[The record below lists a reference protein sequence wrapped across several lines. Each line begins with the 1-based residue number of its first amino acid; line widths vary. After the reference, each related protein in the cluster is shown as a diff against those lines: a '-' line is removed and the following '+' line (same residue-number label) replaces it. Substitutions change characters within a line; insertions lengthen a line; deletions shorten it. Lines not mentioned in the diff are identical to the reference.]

1 MGKIKR
7 PQSDLQN
14 TTQKTVDR
22 ETRISLK
29 TGVNSAATEIRNIQ
43 MQKKDPSSRGMK
55 YKGILVG
62 SQKASRGEHFVS
74 TGL

>member
-22 ETRISLK
+22 ETQIPLK
-29 TGVNSAATEIRNIQ
+29 TGVNSAATEIGNIQ
-43 MQKKDPSSRGMK
+43 MQCKKRPIIQG
-55 YKGILVG
+55 YEI
-62 SQKASRGEHFVS
+62 
-74 TGL
+74 